1 MWQPGYKRDNC
12 LRGVPLYEN
21 IGLGGGN
28 STPLHVMVL
37 CPHLVQYFRNNG
49 TRYYLLQYH
58 IEEYF
63 KSSDESML
71 NESNHD
77 EI

>member
-1 MWQPGYKRDNC
+1 MEAVKVT
-12 LRGVPLYEN
+12 LRYNSLFVFLD
-21 IGLGGGN
+21 GGN